1 MAGVPQEE
9 HPCGVQRYPQ
19 SGTEPPVTQQEMALA
34 PSLTQLSLDL
44 ICRREL
50 TLGSGRTKLT
60 PTLDRPHWVELI
72 LSTSPAELTQGP
84 ACQPELTLRSKLTK
98 LTLDPAHPPELI
110 LSPRLAELTPGSACH
125 QRWPSGLARLS

>member
-9 HPCGVQRYPQ
+9 YPCGLQRYPQ
-19 SGTEPPVTQQEMALA
+19 PGTEPPATQQEMALA
-34 PSLTQLSLDL
+34 PSRTQLSLDL

-50 TLGSGRTKLT
+50 TLSPG
-60 PTLDRPHWVELI
+60 LDRPHWVELI
-72 LSTSPAELTQGP
+72 LSASPAELTQDP

-125 QRWPSGLARLS
+125 QR